1 MINYPNGNNRFSKKT
16 SYSNRGMALEN
27 DINIANKYY
36 LNEDIAVIHKKPIP
50 IQIVDVDYPSRK
62 NAIIKRA
69 YYKIPSTTDYNG
81 IFMGKYI
88 DFEAK
93 ETVSTTSF
101 ALKNIH
107 DHQLEHM
114 DRVYRHGGIV
124 FLIVRFKKLDTTFVL
139 PYKNLISFCN
149 RRINGGRKSITL
161 EEFKEKSFEVDFSYK
176 IRIDYLKIIKDKERE
191 FLKDE

>member
-36 LNEDIAVIHKKPIP
+36 LNEDIAVIHKNPIP

-139 PYKNLISFCN
+139 PYKNLIYFCN